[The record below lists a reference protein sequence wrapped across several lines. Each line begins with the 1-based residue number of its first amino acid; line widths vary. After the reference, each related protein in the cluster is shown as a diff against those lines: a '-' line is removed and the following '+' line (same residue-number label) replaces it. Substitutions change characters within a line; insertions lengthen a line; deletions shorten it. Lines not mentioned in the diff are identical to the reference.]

1 MYSKTINKNKTE
13 INHVPDKKLKMCT
26 FNDNCET
33 LGSCKKIQSLFV
45 GQRFYIPVH
54 NYFGTLT
61 IEIVNTVNKTR
72 LLVDRINEYVLAK
85 YEIRLADL
93 QNQM

>member
-1 MYSKTINKNKTE
+1 MFTKKITKNKTE
-13 INHVPDKKLKMCT
+13 INHVPDSNLKLCSY
-26 FNDNCET
+26 NDDCET

-61 IEIVNTVNKTR
+61 IEIVNRSTKAKAYVFNTA
-72 LLVDRINEYVLAK
+72 VDYVLVR
-85 YEIRLADL
+85 YDIRIADL
-93 QNQM
+93 